1 MPRWDS
7 ASKDKQRLLIQQQQP
22 WTKSTGPRSRYGC
35 LVSSRNAVK
44 KKRSFLPDVSFVSP
58 PNQQSDTDRPL
69 QVGDRARY
77 IGSDLAIAS
86 IGGGKILE
94 VFAVQRGLAQ
104 CWISGVPGLVTVPIG
119 ELQRV

>member
-1 MPRWDS
+1 MPRWTQQT
-7 ASKDKQRLLIQQQQP
+7 KQQQRERILHQRP
-22 WTKSTGPRSRYGC
+22 WLQATGPVTLYGRQ
-35 LVSSRNAVK
+35 VSSKNAVK
-44 KKRSFLPDVSFVSP
+44 KKRSFLPDVTFVSH
-58 PNQQSDTDRPL
+58 PNQQSDIARPMEI
-69 QVGDRARY
+69 GDRVKY
-77 IGSDLAIAS
+77 TGLDPAITS